1 MKKEI
6 KVLIVHLQE
15 INKSSNQWQE
25 KFWIK
30 LIKENTDHQAEAKI
44 QEKMDPNLLVDQKRE
59 AVQEEMELNLL
70 EDLVEI
76 KEEAVQE
83 EIEINHHPQ
92 EEAQVVEKIDL
103 QQTEETQTEEKINH
117 PQEEIQ
123 M

>member
-1 MKKEI
+1 
-6 KVLIVHLQE
+6 
-15 INKSSNQWQE
+15 
-25 KFWIK
+25 
-30 LIKENTDHQAEAKI
+30 
-44 QEKMDPNLLVDQKRE
+44 MDPNQLVDQKEE

-70 EDLVEI
+70 EDQVEI

-83 EIEINHHPQ
+83 EIKINHHPQ

-103 QQTEETQTEEKINH
+103 QQTEETRTGEEINH